1 MTLAEIQSAILK
13 LSADERARLQAWLNE
28 VRAKELG
35 DETAATKLG
44 RMAGRAFADLR
55 KRVREP

>member
-1 MTLAEIQSAILK
+1 MTLAEIQAAILQ
-13 LSADERARLQAWLNE
+13 LSADERARLQAWLNDE
-28 VRAKELG
+28 RAKEIG
-35 DETAATKLG
+35 EETTATRLG

>member
-1 MTLAEIQSAILK
+1 MTLVEIQAAILN

>member
-1 MTLAEIQSAILK
+1 MTLAEIQAAILN
-13 LSADERARLQAWLNE
+13 LSADDRARLQAWLNE

>member
-1 MTLAEIQSAILK
+1 MTLAEIQAAILN
-13 LSADERARLQAWLNE
+13 LSADERARLQAWLND
-28 VRAKELG
+28 VRAKEVG
-35 DETAATKLG
+35 EETTATRLG